1 MFDYSLRIARTAAG
15 LAGVLVSP
23 RSGEYKFKSVAWK
36 DDVLKMAIVRSIQ
49 GDEVELQFEG
59 KLTDKG
65 LSGKVTAANFEEL
78 SGVWTATK
86 VKKNTTK

>member
-36 DDVLKMAIVRSIQ
+36 DDVLKMAIVRSIRAVSHSLLHDLARVLVLY
-49 GDEVELQFEG
+49 GSFTDDARPCGCGLMCREVII
-59 KLTDKG
+59 G
-65 LSGKVTAANFEEL
+65 L
-78 SGVWTATK
+78 
-86 VKKNTTK
+86 